1 MIIIRSCDCNLI
13 WIVAVNN
20 EWIDEY
26 NWKLCLVSY
35 RYTKQSRET
44 RYEQMGGRRN
54 EKMWI
59 EWIKKANTD
68 IGLKS
73 LFNDLLVLC
82 ALNKQ
87 LNTLRESDVFVQFTK
102 KQIDI
107 K

>member
-1 MIIIRSCDCNLI
+1 M
-13 WIVAVNN
+13 
-20 EWIDEY
+20 
-26 NWKLCLVSY
+26 CLVSY
-35 RYTKQSRET
+35 RYTKRSREA

-59 EWIKKANTD
+59 EWIKIANTD
-68 IGLKS
+68 IGFRS

-82 ALNKQ
+82 ALNTQ

-102 KQIDI
+102 KKIDI